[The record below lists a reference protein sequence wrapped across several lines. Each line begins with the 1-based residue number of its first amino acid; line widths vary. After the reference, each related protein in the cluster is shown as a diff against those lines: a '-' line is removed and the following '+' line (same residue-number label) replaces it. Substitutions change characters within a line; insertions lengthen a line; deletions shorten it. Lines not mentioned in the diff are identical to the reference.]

1 VPLRRGVIDRVRRW
15 RTTSDALC
23 RAPRSAWPGPD
34 SVRSTED
41 RVPRILVKGCG
52 FFCPERLPSTS
63 APLGPLSR
71 SPVWWEPATSV
82 SALPPRTRL
91 PTRLRDPE
99 LSPGVARPGLAFLGC
114 SPRRRDGPN
123 VACRLLQ
130 PISIREHDRRIVRT
144 PRTVL
149 MVAHER
155 SCFSNRSLAETGR
168 IAGGCARAHAN
179 QDVTGQGPARGRL
192 PSMHGSSR
200 RDRSRWELHPNPIG
214 SDTSCREIV
223 APPAGDR
230 RCQAITW
237 MTSLRTRPACPA
249 SPRCSPSRVASRKP
263 PRRGMRSAEP
273 EVPSIGGPPRERW
286 VPSSPGCPQP
296 VE

>member
-1 VPLRRGVIDRVRRW
+1 VGARHRCLGFATEDPA
-15 RTTSDALC
+15 SDASSRLRC
-23 RAPRSAWPGPD
+23 SRPEWLDPTSHSSAVHRGGVTGQTSPVDFCNQSRSASTTAGPSEPRAPRSWSP
-34 SVRSTED
+34 
-41 RVPRILVKGCG
+41 
-52 FFCPERLPSTS
+52 TS
-63 APLGPLSR
+63 AAVFRTTPLR
-71 SPVWWEPATSV
+71 K
-82 SALPPRTRL
+82 
-91 PTRLRDPE
+91 
-99 LSPGVARPGLAFLGC
+99 
-114 SPRRRDGPN
+114 RDGLR
-123 VACRLLQ
+123 VA
-130 PISIREHDRRIVRT
+130 
-144 PRTVL
+144 
-149 MVAHER
+149 
-155 SCFSNRSLAETGR
+155 
-168 IAGGCARAHAN
+168 CARAHAN

-214 SDTSCREIV
+214 SDTSCRELV
-223 APPAGDR
+223 APPAGGR

-249 SPRCSPSRVASRKP
+249 SPRCSPSRVASHKP

>member
-1 VPLRRGVIDRVRRW
+1 M
-15 RTTSDALC
+15 
-23 RAPRSAWPGPD
+23 
-34 SVRSTED
+34 
-41 RVPRILVKGCG
+41 
-52 FFCPERLPSTS
+52 
-63 APLGPLSR
+63 
-71 SPVWWEPATSV
+71 
-82 SALPPRTRL
+82 
-91 PTRLRDPE
+91 TRLRPE
-99 LSPGVARPGLAFLGC
+99 HRGPIPPHPRQRVRLPLPRAPSIDMCSPGSAFAEPGWVGARHRCLGFATEDPASDAPSQLRC
-114 SPRRRDGPN
+114 SRPEWLDPASHSSALHRGGATGQTSPVDFCN
-123 VACRLLQ
+123 Q
-130 PISIREHDRRIVRT
+130 FSIREHDRRIVRT
-144 PRTVL
+144 PRTALV
-149 MVAHER
+149 VAHES
-155 SCFSNRSLAETGR
+155 SCFSNRSLSAAGR

-237 MTSLRTRPACPA
+237 MTSLRNRPACPA
-249 SPRCSPSRVASRKP
+249 SPRCSPSRVASREP

>member
-1 VPLRRGVIDRVRRW
+1 VSRLCHRGPGFRR
-15 RTTSDALC
+15 A
-23 RAPRSAWPGPD
+23 
-34 SVRSTED
+34 
-41 RVPRILVKGCG
+41 
-52 FFCPERLPSTS
+52 F
-63 APLGPLSR
+63 
-71 SPVWWEPATSV
+71 AT
-82 SALPPRTRL
+82 PM
-91 PTRLRDPE
+91 
-99 LSPGVARPGLAFLGC
+99 LSPGVARPGLALLGS
-114 SPRRRDGPN
+114 SPWRRDGPN

-130 PISIREHDRRIVRT
+130 PILDPRARPSDR
-144 PRTVL
+144 PNP
-149 MVAHER
+149 AH
-155 SCFSNRSLAETGR
+155 
-168 IAGGCARAHAN
+168 RAHGRPREQLFFEPLPFGSGTDCGWLCASAR
-179 QDVTGQGPARGRL
+179 QPRRHGPGADSKAFAFVR
-192 PSMHGSSR
+192 GSSR

-223 APPAGDR
+223 TPPAGDR

-237 MTSLRTRPACPA
+237 MTSVRTRPACPA